1 MFCKEGI
8 AEAVRQIRF
17 LLFLADLTIGC
28 LSSLSLPPFFFLF
41 FLSGATPVA
50 LVSSWARGQIGGTA
64 AVGIPLPGVF

>member
-28 LSSLSLPPFFFLF
+28 LSSLSPFFFLF

-50 LVSSWARGQIGGTA
+50 LVSSWARGQIEGTA
-64 AVGIPLPGVF
+64 TVGIPLPGVF